1 MEYAY
6 YLKALCF
13 YEQIVDVERDAE
25 MTRLALDAFEE
36 LVRRF
41 PKATMHEMAN

>member
-1 MEYAY
+1 MVEYAY
-6 YLKALCF
+6 YLKALSF

-25 MTRLALDAFEE
+25 MTKLSLAAFEE

-41 PKATMHEMAN
+41 PEGTYARD

>member
-1 MEYAY
+1 MPIT
-6 YLKALCF
+6 LKALSY

-25 MTRLALDAFEE
+25 MTKLSLAAFEE

-41 PKATMHEMAN
+41 PKGAMRVTDS